1 MILWNTEKTL
11 ADISSSGSTAKRL
24 TITSWNGRPAKLDLR
39 TWRTDENGQQ
49 QPGKGLTL
57 TDTEAAALEQALAAY
72 LKLPST
78 Y

>member
-57 TDTEAAALEQALAAY
+57 TDTEAATLAQAIVAY
-72 LKLPST
+72 LKLPSD

>member
-1 MILWNTEKTL
+1 MILWNTETTL
-11 ADISSSGSTAKRL
+11 AEVGSSGSTAKKL
-24 TITSWNGRPAKLDLR
+24 TLTSWNGRPAKLDLR

-57 TDTEAAALEQALAAY
+57 TDTEAAALAQALAAY
-72 LKLPST
+72 LKLPSA